1 MTNPYENTPGAGDS
15 APLPQQAPQPQVR
28 ADQGIVPSVE
38 YVAPPTPVQSA
49 PAQPYPGQPYAP
61 AVPGPP
67 YAGQPDAPYPVPVQ
81 QPTGA
86 SSWAMGFLA
95 FIPIPFLNVLITGI
109 AIASMY
115 PSVRKK
121 GVPLATEN
129 ARIAANW
136 GLTLIASHVVLV
148 VLLIALQSART
159 SSESPLALLWVLLLL
174 AVGVLH
180 LIVTIMGTVKAKRGE
195 VYRNGLAIPFI
206 RASKDSEGVAG

>member
-109 AIASMY
+109 AMASMY

-159 SSESPLALLWVLLLL
+159 FRIAPRAPLGSPASCGGRP
-174 AVGVLH
+174 ASHCDDHGN
-180 LIVTIMGTVKAKRGE
+180 GEGQARRGIPQRLGHPVHSCVE
-195 VYRNGLAIPFI
+195 GL
-206 RASKDSEGVAG
+206 